1 VLDTAG
7 LIAGSACGYDPD
19 MARKKDQPGF
29 YAVWPSAWGP
39 VGGVAGESGL
49 RRLVLPHYQ
58 ADQLADLLAWEHP
71 GAVRDTGPFAR
82 IIELSRAYF
91 NGQAVEFDDVACELP
106 GEGAFGGKVLR
117 ACRKLRYAQ
126 TVSYSGLAKLMG
138 QPEASR
144 AVAAALGK
152 NNIPLVIPC
161 HRVMYADGALGGFSA
176 PGGVEIKR
184 RMLALEASG
193 HQTRNTH
200 SE

>member
-1 VLDTAG
+1 MG
-7 LIAGSACGYDPD
+7 K
-19 MARKKDQPGF
+19 KKDLPGF

-39 VGGVAGESGL
+39 IGGVAGDGGL

-71 GAVRDTGPFAR
+71 GAVLDAGPFAR

-106 GEGAFGGKVLR
+106 GEGTFGGKVLR
-117 ACRKLRYAQ
+117 ACRTLRYGQ
-126 TVSYSGLAKLMG
+126 TVSYSELAKLMG

-161 HRVMYADGALGGFSA
+161 HRVMCAGGALGGFSA

-184 RMLALEASG
+184 RMLVLESRTA
-193 HQTRNTH
+193 N
-200 SE
+200 

>member
-1 VLDTAG
+1 MPG
-7 LIAGSACGYDPD
+7 LIAAAAVGYHPG

-39 VGGVAGESGL
+39 IGGVAGDGGL

-71 GAVRDTGPFAR
+71 GAVRDTGLFAR

-117 ACRKLRYAQ
+117 ACRALRYGQ
-126 TVSYSGLAKLMG
+126 TVSYSELAKLIG

-193 HQTRNTH
+193 RQTRNTH